1 MWILCSQAHSQG
13 GSKVAFSPP
22 PPLKV
27 GAPQKNPKNE
37 APLLLLAVQT
47 SNTAD
52 YRSSYRSYS
61 L

>member
-1 MWILCSQAHSQG
+1 MWILCSQARSQG
-13 GSKVAFSPP
+13 GARGPAAP